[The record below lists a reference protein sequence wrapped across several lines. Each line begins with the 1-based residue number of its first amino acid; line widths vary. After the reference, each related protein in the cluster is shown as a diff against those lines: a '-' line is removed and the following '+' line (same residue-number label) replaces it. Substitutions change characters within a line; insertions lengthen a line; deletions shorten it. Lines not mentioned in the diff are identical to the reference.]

1 MIPILLSGTTVK
13 GFLQEAISCSVTE
26 ERNGIYELT
35 MEYPVTGQMFS
46 EIAVDRLLKAKPN
59 DTADLQL
66 FKIYEI
72 TKPINGIVTIN
83 AEHISY
89 ALSHYP
95 VKNVTASGNAAIV
108 IQAILDNANINL
120 SKNHGFSVATTTDM
134 TSTNTFSYLVGSARS
149 ALGGSEGSV
158 LDVFGGEFEF
168 DNYVIRL
175 HKNRGKD
182 TGVLVAYGKNLTD
195 VKVTTSMESSYTHLF
210 PYCLKDDV
218 LTTTSRIAVTNNS
231 GIAERVLIKDFTS
244 FFENE
249 EEITASAITTKARAW
264 LSQND
269 INAPSVNVSVSFIHL
284 WQSSEYADV
293 AVLEKVSLCDYV
305 TVRHPQLAV
314 DVKAQVT
321 KTVYDVLAERYEKI
335 ELGSAKANF
344 ADTMKQATSKLQE
357 AIQLMKKAD
366 NTSAITAAYTAAI
379 EAATKAITG
388 NSGGY
393 VLLNPE
399 NNPQEILIMNTANKN
414 TATKMWRWNLSGLG
428 YSSNGYSGP
437 FKTAI
442 TMNGAIVAD
451 FITTGTLTANIIK
464 AGVLS
469 SADGTSYFNLESGL
483 IHTANAEIV
492 GGSISIGGE
501 KYKTVISDGWVRQH
515 LSSATSEVGG
525 LIPISLDSSN
535 HFQCIYCSKSS
546 TAKGVTIGYEASD
559 GSIIALGEFLKGS
572 INFRKKTSF
581 YYDIVTNET
590 AGNIFAAVTHYRTT
604 DFGGK
609 GNYTAIATFGCGVA
623 HSKPSAALQLQNY
636 GYSTIT
642 ARLDVYASEGE
653 AMICLRGNRDS
664 SYSNELELGK
674 NIWFSG
680 EMNAKKFN
688 VSSTEEIK
696 ENIRDVDTALDVIKN
711 ASVFR
716 YNLIPDEPITEE
728 TDEQS
733 AVIHTCSAGVSEVII
748 IGDENIPINT
758 ASPDAESETV
768 TKDSIGFVIGEDTPD
783 ILLSED
789 KKHIDLYTVV
799 ALNWKAT
806 QEILSRLETL
816 EGGKPNGRKN
826 S

>member
-108 IQAILDNANINL
+108 IQSILDNANNNL
-120 SKNHGFSVATTTDM
+120 SKNHGFSVATTTGM

-244 FFENE
+244 FFEDD

-264 LSQND
+264 LAQND

-284 WQSSEYADV
+284 WQSLEYADV

-357 AIQLMKKAD
+357 AIRLINKTD

-393 VLLNPE
+393 VLLNPQ

-428 YSSNGYSGP
+428 YSSNGYSGQ

-464 AGVLS
+464 AGILS

-492 GGSISIGGE
+492 GGSISIGGTQ
-501 KYKTVISDGWVRQH
+501 YKTVIEDGSLKQH
-515 LSSATSEVGG
+515 LSSGTTEVGG
-525 LIPISLDSSN
+525 LIPVISGSN
-535 HFQCIYCSKSS
+535 QYQAIYVSKLS
-546 TAKGVTIGYEASD
+546 TAKGVSIAYEDSNGD
-559 GSIIALGEFLKGS
+559 FVALGEFLKTA
-572 INFRKKTSF
+572 INFRKKTTF
-581 YYDIVTNET
+581 YYDIVTNYM
-590 AGNIFAAVTHYRTT
+590 AGNTFAAVTHYRTT
-604 DFGGK
+604 TFGGT
-609 GNYTAIATFGCGVA
+609 NTNAYTAIATFGCGVA
-623 HSKPSAALQLQNY
+623 HSKPSAALQLQDY
-636 GYSTIT
+636 GDSTVT
-642 ARLDVYASEGE
+642 ARLDVFASEGE
-653 AMICLRGNRDS
+653 AMICLRGTRGS
-664 SYSNELELGK
+664 SYSKELELGQ
-674 NIWFSG
+674 NIWFGG

-688 VSSTEEIK
+688 ASSVEEIK
-696 ENIRDVDTALDVIKN
+696 ENIRNVDTALDVLK
-711 ASVFR
+711 SVPVFK
-716 YNLIPDEPITEE
+716 YNLIPDEPIIEHDDSADVLNTCSGGVANTVISEEGDVTEP
-728 TDEQS
+728 EQS
-733 AVIHTCSAGVSEVII
+733 
-748 IGDENIPINT
+748 
-758 ASPDAESETV
+758 SETP
-768 TKDSIGFVIGEDTPD
+768 TEKDSIGFVIGDDTPD

-789 KKHIDLYTVV
+789 KKHIDLYTVI

-806 QEILSRLETL
+806 QEILSRLEAL

>member
-1 MIPILLSGTTVK
+1 MIPILLSGTTIK
-13 GFLQEAISCSVTE
+13 GFLQESISCTVTE
-26 ERNGIYELT
+26 EKNGIYELT
-35 MEYPVTGQMFS
+35 MEYPITGQMFS
-46 EIAVDRLLKAKPN
+46 QIAVDRLIKAKPN

-95 VKNVTASGNAAIV
+95 VKNITASGNAAIV
-108 IQAILDNANINL
+108 IQAILDNANTNL
-120 SKNHGFSVATTTDM
+120 SKNHGFSVATTTGM
-134 TSTNTFSYLVGSARS
+134 TATNNFSYMVGSARS

-158 LDVFGGEFEF
+158 LDVFGGEYEF
-168 DNYVIRL
+168 DNYIIRL

-195 VKVTTSMESSYTHLF
+195 VKVTTSMEGCYTHLF

-218 LTTTSRIAVTNNS
+218 LTTTSRIAVTNTS

-244 FFENE
+244 FFEDD
-249 EEITASAITTKARAW
+249 EEITSSAITTKARAW
-264 LSQND
+264 LAQND
-269 INAPSVNVSVSFIHL
+269 INTPDINVSVSFLHL
-284 WQSSEYADV
+284 WQSPEYADV

-344 ADTMKQATSKLQE
+344 ADTMKQATTKLQE

-379 EAATKAITG
+379 ETATKAITG

-399 NNPQEILIMNTANKN
+399 KNPQEILIMNTANKN

-437 FKTAI
+437 FTTAI

-451 FITTGTLTANIIK
+451 FITTGSLTANIIK
-464 AGVLS
+464 AGILS
-469 SADGTSYFNLESGL
+469 SADGKSYFNLESGL

-492 GGSISIGGE
+492 GGSISIGGT
-501 KYKTVISDGWVRQH
+501 KYKTVIENGSLKQH
-515 LSSATSEVGG
+515 TSNGTTEVGG
-525 LIPISLDSSN
+525 LIPVISGSN
-535 HFQCIYCSKSS
+535 QYQAIYVSKLSD
-546 TAKGVTIGYEASD
+546 AKGVSIAYEDSD
-559 GSIIALGEFLKGS
+559 DNFVALGEFLKTG
-572 INFRKKTSF
+572 INFRKKTTF

-590 AGNIFAAVTHYRTT
+590 AGNTFAAVTHYRTT
-604 DFGGK
+604 TFGGT
-609 GNYTAIATFGCGVA
+609 GTSSYTAIATFGCGVA

-636 GYSTIT
+636 GSSTIT
-642 ARLDVYASEGE
+642 ARLDVFASAGE
-653 AMICLRGNRDS
+653 AMICLRGTRDS
-664 SYSNELELGK
+664 DYSNELELGK

-680 EMNAKKFN
+680 EVNAKKFN
-688 VSSTEEIK
+688 ASSVEEIK
-696 ENIRDVDTALDVIKN
+696 ENIRNVDTALDVLKS
-711 ASVFR
+711 ASVYK
-716 YNLIPDEPITEE
+716 YNLIPDEPIVDTV
-728 TDEQS
+728 DES
-733 AVIHTCSAGVSEVII
+733 SLIMNTCSAGI
-748 IGDENIPINT
+748 ENITISEDGDDSINT
-758 ASPDAESETV
+758 YSDTSESV
-768 TKDSIGFVIGEDTPD
+768 AKDNIGFIIGEDTPD

-799 ALNWKAT
+799 SLNWKAT
-806 QEILSRLETL
+806 QEILSRLEAL
-816 EGGKPNGRKN
+816 EGGT